1 MNTHYTLLGL
11 GEQATLSDIKREYR
25 RQVLLTHP
33 DRTADP
39 AAHQRYLAV
48 NEAYETLSDPARRAS
63 YDAALASSRMRLPA
77 AVPKETFEPHPDPA
91 MRRRGRPRRPVTKA
105 EAAARAAASYP
116 AQYAYYMPWA
126 RRINVV
132 VLVFALLLLL
142 DSKWNTKYTNQRV
155 QRVTEHVVRGKGGT
169 AAFHFRVETPDLNFR
184 LEQKMLSE
192 GEMIDVECSALF
204 RQARIIWPAGS
215 TDPDRR
221 ILINI
226 LYDGLLF
233 LPLLMAVVAAVGS
246 WPPPGNRRIVD
257 TAAMALVLAL
267 IHVYL
272 LLRS

>member
-1 MNTHYTLLGL
+1 MNTHYTVLGL

-25 RQVLLTHP
+25 RQALLTHP

-63 YDAALASSRMRLPA
+63 YDAALARLRRPQPV
-77 AVPKETFEPHPDPA
+77 VPNVAYEPHPDPA
-91 MRRRGRPRRPVTKA
+91 MRRRGRPRRPITKA

-132 VLVFALLLLL
+132 VLGFALLLLL
-142 DSKWNTKYTNQRV
+142 DSQWNIKYTNQRV

-169 AAFHFRVETPDLNFR
+169 ADFHFRVETPDLNFR

-192 GEMIDVECSALF
+192 GEMIDVACSALF

-215 TDPDRR
+215 ADPDRR
-221 ILINI
+221 ILIDT

-267 IHVYL
+267 IHGYL